1 MLEFTS
7 SIMADAN
14 QMLQDYFLQYK
25 AAEAMKM
32 KEAVVGYIVTGFTY
46 LAGAGLIFMIGSLAA
61 EMGRSLASAGS
72 TAWNLTKKGAGAV
85 IGGAKGVA
93 HGVDEASIAGQSTAK
108 TTLKRGYE
116 GAVTG
121 FDVGLGSIFKS
132 PIQDRLSNPSVTA
145 VKTDGT
151 PMTEKELFSPTQSLG
166 FLTGGPGSLKSLE
179 IRNPDRIPA
188 GKLSA
193 AFNKV
198 ATDGTVKLH
207 GKDTVVYIRRGVN
220 FVSAD
225 GHQSFSPEDLAR
237 VYGRLK

>member
-1 MLEFTS
+1 MLEFIS
-7 SIMADAN
+7 GIVADAN

-93 HGVDEASIAGQSTAK
+93 HGVEEASVTGQSTAE
-108 TTLKRGYE
+108 TALKRGYK
-116 GAVTG
+116 GAVKG
-121 FDVGLGSIFKS
+121 FDMGLGSIFKS
-132 PIQDRLSNPSVTA
+132 PIQDRLSKPTVQATRENG
-145 VKTDGT
+145 K
-151 PMTEKELFSPTQSLG
+151 PMTEEELFSPTQSLG
-166 FLTGGPGSLKSLE
+166 FLTDGPNSLKSLE
-179 IRNPDRIPA
+179 IRNPDKIPA
-188 GKLSA
+188 DKLSI

-198 ATDGTVKLH
+198 ATDGVVKLH
-207 GKDTVVYIRRGVN
+207 GKDTVTYTRKGIH
-220 FVSAD
+220 FVSSD
-225 GHQSFSPEDLAR
+225 GKQSFTPEDLASM
-237 VYGRLK
+237 YGKLK